1 MLGKSTRRICGLIC
15 IFIVLVCIWATLI
28 PWLDMPIE
36 DVNRTHYDILD
47 VDIDA
52 SVKEIKRAYR
62 KHILPYHPDK
72 VQRLSAAQRAKAK
85 SKYDEIHE
93 SYEFLL
99 SDKRCLYDVVVMKVS
114 LREYAYCLER
124 FVRQRRLDLA
134 FTQEQKRRR
143 FEEKAKEKEERERA
157 REQEQRQE
165 KEREQE
171 KKQEIERE
179 QEQRQEKER
188 EQEKK
193 QEIEREQEGAYAG
206 EDLKPSTTQLMRLE
220 SALARVKALFGQVV
234 EIPCQIIINIA
245 SFVAIVA
252 IMAVR

>member
-1 MLGKSTRRICGLIC
+1 
-15 IFIVLVCIWATLI
+15 
-28 PWLDMPIE
+28 MPIE

-52 SVKEIKRAYR
+52 SAKEIKRAYR

-134 FTQEQKRRR
+134 FAQEQKRRR
-143 FEEKAKEKEERERA
+143 FEEKAKEKAKEKEERERA
-157 REQEQRQE
+157 
-165 KEREQE
+165 
-171 KKQEIERE
+171 RE

-234 EIPCQIIINIA
+234 EIPCQIIINVA